1 MGFILS
7 AIAPVVIVLFYV
19 YFRDKYDK
27 EPIGLLLK
35 ALLAGGL
42 VVLPIILVETWL
54 TRMMP
59 PLGRVGQAGYTAF
72 VVAAFT
78 EELFKLLA
86 LYLLVWRAK
95 AFNEQFDGIVYAVF
109 VSLGFAT
116 VENIMYVMEA
126 GYQTAMLRALTAVP
140 AHAIFGITMGYYFGV
155 ARIYEELRRD
165 YLWRAFLVPLLLH
178 GIYDFIIM
186 LEVELLLFVF
196 VGYLVYLYFF
206 GFKKM
211 RVLSKASAFKPD
223 DADLGL

>member
-109 VSLGFAT
+109 VSLGFAA

-165 YLWRAFLVPLLLH
+165 YLRRAFLVPLLLH